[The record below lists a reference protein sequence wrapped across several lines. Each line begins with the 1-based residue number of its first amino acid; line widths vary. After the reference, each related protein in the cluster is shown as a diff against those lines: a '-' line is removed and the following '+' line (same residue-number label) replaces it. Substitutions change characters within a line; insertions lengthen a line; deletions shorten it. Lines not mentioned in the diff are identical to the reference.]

1 MVVVD
6 VLDPQDMATN
16 NIIDIIHTVVVVDH
30 HPTEDGIDSM
40 PTPHS
45 IK

>member
-16 NIIDIIHTVVVVDH
+16 NIIDIIHTVVVDH

>member
-6 VLDPQDMATN
+6 VLDPQDTTN
-16 NIIDIIHTVVVVDH
+16 NIIDILHTVVVVDL